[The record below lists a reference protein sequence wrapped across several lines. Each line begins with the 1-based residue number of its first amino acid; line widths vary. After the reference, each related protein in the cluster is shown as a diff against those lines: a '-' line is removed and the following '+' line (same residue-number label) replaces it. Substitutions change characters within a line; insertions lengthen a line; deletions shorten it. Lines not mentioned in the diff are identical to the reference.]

1 MRLLLVLLFFITP
14 LHALFDYPSP
24 TFPVDRYKNERMEH
38 VRGKRYYIITE
49 HAEQVKKAAAEYK
62 DFKEKQDEKEAPKIR
77 TKRDWFATL
86 TPEQVQERY
95 TLLNYTIKKKHH

>member
-1 MRLLLVLLFFITP
+1 MRRKNTSVSVTFFY
-14 LHALFDYPSP
+14 FQ
-24 TFPVDRYKNERMEH
+24 
-38 VRGKRYYIITE
+38 

-86 TPEQVQERY
+86 TPEQVRLY
-95 TLLNYTIKKKHH
+95 TQILSDS